1 MSSTQ
6 IKLYFFAKSK
16 DLTGLNEAVMVLGE
30 SSLTGND
37 LLVLIIDEY
46 PKYEF
51 EKQINFRSKI

>member
-6 IKLYFFAKSK
+6 IKIYFFAKSK

-37 LLVLIIDEY
+37 LLALIIDKY
-46 PKYEF
+46 PKYEL
-51 EKQINFRSKI
+51 